1 MNRRREKRHS
11 GRKKGYNFPVNLPII
26 EELPG
31 GGRLELHEMMGDD
44 LTPARIARISYLSEG
59 GDDERDAALLGRL
72 IRLGHTSVFEHQV
85 FRFLLDGVPM
95 YIGEQILRH
104 RIASY
109 TKRSFRYTS
118 PARHLPANLNEEFH
132 IPPEFLGLKEW
143 KGSRDPA
150 ELKGM
155 IEDHIRKSVELYE
168 ELVNAGLRKEAARCI
183 LPAGTRTSF
192 WWTINMRSAMNFLSL
207 RLRPDAQWEIR
218 EVARA
223 MARIFKKVV
232 PLTVSEF
239 LRQNNLEKYL

>member
-1 MNRRREKRHS
+1 ME
-11 GRKKGYNFPVNLPII
+11 LPII
-26 EELPG
+26 EKLPG

-59 GDDERDAALLGRL
+59 GDEKRDAALLARL
-72 IRLGHTSVFEHQV
+72 IRMGHTSVFEHQV

-118 PARHLPANLNEEFH
+118 PDKQLPEDLNQEFH
-132 IPPEFLGLKEW
+132 IPPEFMGLREW
-143 KGSRDPA
+143 KGKGDPA
-150 ELKGM
+150 ELMVK
-155 IEDHIRKSVELYE
+155 IESHIRRSVELYQ
-168 ELVNAGLRKEAARCI
+168 ELVRAGLRKEAARCI

-218 EVARA
+218 EVAVA
-223 MARIFKKVV
+223 MARIFKRVV
-232 PLTVSEF
+232 PLTISEF
-239 LRQNNLEKYL
+239 LRQWDLEKYLGE

>member
-1 MNRRREKRHS
+1 MNFLIGIVH
-11 GRKKGYNFPVNLPII
+11 NFRVELPIC
-26 EELPG
+26 EEIPG

-44 LTPARIARISYLSEG
+44 LAPARIARISYLSEG
-59 GDDERDAALLGRL
+59 GDDERDAALLARL

-118 PARHLPANLNEEFH
+118 PDERLPDDLNQEFH
-132 IPPEFLGLKEW
+132 IPPEFLGIKEW
-143 KGSRDPA
+143 KGHGDPKA
-150 ELKGM
+150 LRSKIEEHIKRSVDLYQELAK
-155 IEDHIRKSVELYE
+155 
-168 ELVNAGLRKEAARCI
+168 AGLRKEAARCV

-223 MARIFKKVV
+223 MARIFMKVV
-232 PLTVSEF
+232 PLTISEF
-239 LRQNNLEKYL
+239 LRHYDLERYL

>member
-1 MNRRREKRHS
+1 MLN
-11 GRKKGYNFPVNLPII
+11 NFCLRLPII

-59 GDDERDAALLGRL
+59 GDDERDAALLARL

-118 PARHLPANLNEEFH
+118 PNRRLPDDLNQEFH
-132 IPPEFLGLKEW
+132 IPPEFLGIKEW
-143 KGSRDPA
+143 KGRDNPA
-150 ELKGM
+150 ELRAR
-155 IEDHIRKSVELYE
+155 IEDHIRRSVELYE

-223 MARIFKKVV
+223 MARIFKRVV

-239 LRQNNLEKYL
+239 LRQKDLEKYL